1 MCYVKNL
8 KISVV
13 NEKGIEKKCI
23 FPSDELSDFYDG
35 HGSVSDYQHYI
46 HPWIVKVPNSTY
58 RLDGQVCLKSGVVNH
73 FMDKK
78 KVDNTK
84 INKKRVNN
92 TNFKTNL
99 TVQAVGYF

>member
-1 MCYVKNL
+1 VKNL

-46 HPWIVKVPNSTY
+46 HP
-58 RLDGQVCLKSGVVNH
+58 
-73 FMDKK
+73 
-78 KVDNTK
+78 
-84 INKKRVNN
+84 
-92 TNFKTNL
+92 
-99 TVQAVGYF
+99 